1 MIKIEKLNEKN
12 IGLAFSCAGENDIWG
27 SECHTIANDFLIQHL
42 DSGFEAY
49 GITFDSKPVGH
60 SVLVPAALPFSP
72 VKADRGMFIN
82 CIYIAPQYRNRD
94 LGTLLIDY
102 IENDMNERN
111 IHVLFAQTT
120 QISGNQFSFYSDKQ
134 YREIFDDGINQ
145 IYMKS
150 FSDSDID
157 YKIIDLKPR
166 RDDDGN
172 YLKINYSPLCPVLI
186 MKYRE
191 LVDIVKKE
199 IPGIEIQ
206 ENFIESEKD
215 MKENGN
221 FGVFFDNIPLLIST
235 RSIGESVNI
244 IKGLTAD

>member
-1 MIKIEKLNEKN
+1 MIRIEKLNENN
-12 IGLAFSCAGENDIWG
+12 IGLAFSCAGENNIWG
-27 SECHTIANDFLIQHL
+27 NECHTIANDFLIHNL

-49 GITFDSKPVGH
+49 GIRFDSKPVGH

-82 CIYIAPQYRNRD
+82 CIYIAPEYRNRD
-94 LGTLLIDY
+94 LGSLLIDY
-102 IENDMNERN
+102 IENDMDERN
-111 IHVLFAQTT
+111 MHALFAQTT
-120 QISGNQFSFYSDKQ
+120 QLTSNKFSFYSDKG
-134 YREIFDDGINQ
+134 YREIFDDGINH

-150 FSDSDID
+150 FSDRDID
-157 YKIIDLKPR
+157 YKIIDLKPK

-186 MKYRE
+186 MKYKE
-191 LVDIVKKE
+191 LAHTVKSE
-199 IPGIEIQ
+199 IPGIQIQ

-215 MKENGN
+215 MKEKGN

-244 IKGLTAD
+244 IKGLTSD